1 MHSCLSTPA
10 QWAQNEFAFA
20 PLGDLRRSKRLVKI
34 ATNLAANPGGTLP
47 QAFPDWA
54 ELKAAY
60 GFFGQRGVTYEHI
73 LTPHQKRT
81 GDICRQAG
89 EYLLIEDTTLLD
101 YSHHPAT
108 EDLGVIGNGKGRGFE
123 LHSTLAV
130 RVEGWTLE
138 QRPEGTIVG
147 LFGQSCRT
155 PQPAPQG
162 ETCRQR
168 LLRPR
173 KSQTWA
179 QAIAQTGGPPE
190 GSQWIYVADRESDF
204 YEPLAICQEHGVDF
218 IVRTSND
225 RRLADE
231 AGHLFQALAQA
242 PVLGRCTVEVRASAG
257 RPARTAIVELRS
269 TRVDLD
275 GPWRPG
281 GRRRTRPGSSCPAAS
296 TARCR
301 PASPRPARVGRNS
314 RRS

>member
-1 MHSCLSTPA
+1 M
-10 QWAQNEFAFA
+10 
-20 PLGDLRRSKRLVKI
+20 
-34 ATNLAANPGGTLP
+34 
-47 QAFPDWA
+47 
-54 ELKAAY
+54 
-60 GFFGQRGVTYEHI
+60 
-73 LTPHQKRT
+73 
-81 GDICRQAG
+81 
-89 EYLLIEDTTLLD
+89 
-101 YSHHPAT
+101 
-108 EDLGVIGNGKGRGFE
+108 
-123 LHSTLAV
+123 
-130 RVEGWTLE
+130 
-138 QRPEGTIVG
+138 G

-281 GRRRTRPGSSCPAAS
+281 GWQQPLRGVGIVDDSQHGKSSAELGIDRATTDDSRSLTLAAGGGEAQTGRPAAIS
-296 TARCR
+296 ATDLA
-301 PASPRPARVGRNS
+301 AGL
-314 RRS
+314 